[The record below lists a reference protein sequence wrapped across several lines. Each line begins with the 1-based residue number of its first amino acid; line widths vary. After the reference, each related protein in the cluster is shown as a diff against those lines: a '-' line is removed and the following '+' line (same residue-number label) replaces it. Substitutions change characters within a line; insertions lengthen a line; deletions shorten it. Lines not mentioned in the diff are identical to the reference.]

1 MRAVHLLVLSLALGA
16 CGATP
21 TEASPAD
28 PAASPAS
35 PAAPTSVDPSVAS
48 VAAPAAKTLTTQ
60 SGTYELSVVF
70 DPPAPEMGALFDVVA
85 TVVDRRT
92 KEPLVQGKVT
102 LNARMPQ
109 HGHGMET
116 DPAQDAGACDKD
128 PTCPHEGGVFRT
140 KGFKFHMGGEWTVTV
155 EVVGASGTDSTSFVY
170 ELK

>member
-1 MRAVHLLVLSLALGA
+1 MMRAAHVLFLSIGLGA
-16 CGATP
+16 CGSTPATAP
-21 TEASPAD
+21 S
-28 PAASPAS
+28 AAA
-35 PAAPTSVDPSVAS
+35 VDPS
-48 VAAPAAKTLTTQ
+48 AKTLTTQ
-60 SGTYELSVVF
+60 SRTYELSVAF

-92 KEPLVQGKVT
+92 KLPLVNGKVT

-128 PTCPHEGGVFRT
+128 RTCPHEGGVYRT
-140 KGFKFHMGGEWTVTV
+140 KGFKFHMGGEWTVTI

>member
-1 MRAVHLLVLSLALGA
+1 MRAAHVLVLSLAFGA
-16 CGATP
+16 CGSAPTATP
-21 TEASPAD
+21 PAAPAD
-28 PAASPAS
+28 PAAAPVAPTDPSAS
-35 PAAPTSVDPSVAS
+35 PAAPS
-48 VAAPAAKTLTTQ
+48 AKTLTTQ

-92 KEPLVQGKVT
+92 KLPLVNGKVT

-116 DPAQDAGACDKD
+116 DPAQDAGACGKD
-128 PTCPHEGGVFRT
+128 PTCPHEGGVYRT
-140 KGFKFHMGGEWTVTV
+140 KGFKFHMGGEWTVTI